1 MISELL
7 LNSECVHPIPLPGH
21 LSFKFSENGGSTSRQ
36 VAISLVSA
44 LITTDY
50 VLTAR
55 IEHGEL
61 VMIT

>member
-7 LNSECVHPIPLPGH
+7 LNSECVHPRPLPGH
-21 LSFKFSENGGSTSRQ
+21 LSCKFSENGGSTSRS

-44 LITTDY
+44 LITADY
-50 VLTAR
+50 VPIAQ